1 MENKHSPWPERF
13 GLTRCPAA
21 GLDAAVAATAL
32 GIAVVYSAE
41 TVFLVIESRARSL
54 RAECARRLGTVG
66 LPPPEKLTVA
76 FLAEVLPEG
85 TREAVDAA
93 CRRQVILAGELRRAL
108 RPAMR

>member
-1 MENKHSPWPERF
+1 MENKNSPWPERF

-54 RAECARRLGTVG
+54 RAECARRLGTV
-66 LPPPEKLTVA
+66 A
-76 FLAEVLPEG
+76 FLAEVLPEA